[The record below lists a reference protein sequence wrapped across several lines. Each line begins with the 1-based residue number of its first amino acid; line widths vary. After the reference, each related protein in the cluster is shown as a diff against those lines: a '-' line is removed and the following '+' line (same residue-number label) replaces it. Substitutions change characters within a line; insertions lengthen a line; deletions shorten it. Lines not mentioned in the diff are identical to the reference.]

1 VVYREKLEGGN
12 FFEDTG
18 GLAAPNEGFRILV
31 VVVNGHDELFEAVED
46 AAAKLLP
53 VKSIADRIDMF
64 LLRFLFRYSRR
75 L

>member
-1 VVYREKLEGGN
+1 LGAATLSRIS
-12 FFEDTG
+12 TA
-18 GLAAPNEGFRILV
+18 LAVSNEGFQILV
-31 VVVNGHDELFEAVED
+31 VVVNGHDELFGAVED
-46 AAAKLLP
+46 AAAKLLLP